1 MHILLLSIASV
12 WYGMVYFRYGLVFWG
27 YFEAVVGYVLRSLVN
42 CFLLFAW
49 GICVSHLAV
58 SFIVCLWEFLVLNF
72 SPYSGLLLFL
82 VRSALYYLLYSI

>member
-1 MHILLLSIASV
+1 MASGIFQV
-12 WYGMVYFRYGLVFWG
+12 WSFVFWG

-42 CFLLFAW
+42 CFFTVCLGYLC
-49 GICVSHLAV
+49 IPLAV

-72 SPYSGLLLFL
+72 SPYRGLLLFL